1 MEQRL
6 ATAADDLAEPQHGI
20 ELLLF
25 NALLLVG
32 GTGVLLHLAQ
42 GDHVLQ
48 AIGHPGIGGQPIA
61 PGAAGFLV
69 VGFDAFGQIEVCHK
83 AHVGF
88 VDAHAKSDGG
98 DDHHAVFAQKAGLV
112 LLALLGGQ
120 PGVVG
125 QRGQPLACQPSGGL
139 LHLAPREAVDD
150 ARFAVVV
157 FADETQ
163 QLLFGI
169 ALIFRDM
176 VANIGAVETVVV
188 ERGFLKLQVLHDV
201 VPGRHVGGGGE
212 RDARHVGKTL
222 VQVGELAILGA
233 EIVPPLGNAVSFI
246 NGEQRNVGLLQ
257 QHLHARRG

>member
-1 MEQRL
+1 M
-6 ATAADDLAEPQHGI
+6 
-20 ELLLF
+20 
-25 NALLLVG
+25 
-32 GTGVLLHLAQ
+32 
-42 GDHVLQ
+42 
-48 AIGHPGIGGQPIA
+48 
-61 PGAAGFLV
+61 
-69 VGFDAFGQIEVCHK
+69 
-83 AHVGF
+83 
-88 VDAHAKSDGG
+88 
-98 DDHHAVFAQKAGLV
+98 